1 LSLKTWALV
10 VGNLLRSLPSQSAS
24 QTVIVKRET
33 TVIFV

>member
-1 LSLKTWALV
+1 V
-10 VGNLLRSLPSQSAS
+10 VGNLPSLPSQSTS